1 LKVKFSVHNK
11 EGILYNIQRG
21 ETVKHDAILTEV
33 FSLSRLITL
42 FIAIIFVFCIF
53 TSVYTVKDGEVGIL
67 RTFGRITEITQSG
80 IHFKLPYPIQQAG
93 AININKANIIEIGFN
108 NIKKQK
114 DDDLQ
119 KDSILITG
127 DGNILWVNMLVEWKL
142 TDPKAYLINA
152 KAPDEILENAIIASL
167 RSVIGNSTIDSV
179 LGNGKID
186 AQIKTKEQLE
196 KLIAKYNI
204 GIQVLDVKIQEAHP
218 PAQVQKSFDSVSDVI
233 GQRNT
238 LVSKAEEYKNQKLAA
253 AASEAQKMSREAE
266 AYSEEKLNKAKA
278 ETARFNSLYEQYKLS
293 KDVTKTRLL
302 IETLEEVL
310 PGSNIYIM
318 DDRSGAVK
326 YIPIKE
332 LGGEE

>member
-1 LKVKFSVHNK
+1 MK
-11 EGILYNIQRG
+11 R
-21 ETVKHDAILTEV
+21 DAILTEV
-33 FSLSRLITL
+33 FSISRLITL

-67 RTFGRITEITQSG
+67 RTFGRITEISQSG
-80 IHFKLPYPIQQAG
+80 IHFKLPYPIQQAD
-93 AININKANIIEIGFN
+93 AININKANIIEIGLN

-114 DDDLQ
+114 DDNLQ
-119 KDSILITG
+119 KDSMLITE
-127 DGNILWVNMLVEWKL
+127 DNNILWVHMLVEWKVA
-142 TDPKAYLINA
+142 DPKAYLINA
-152 KAPDEILENAIIASL
+152 KNPDKILENSIIAAL
-167 RSVIGNSTIDSV
+167 RSVIGNSAIDSV

-186 AQIKTKEQLE
+186 AQIKTKESLD
-196 KLIAKYNI
+196 KLISKYDI
-204 GIQVLDVKIQEAHP
+204 GIQVMDVKIQEAHP
-218 PAQVQKSFDSVSDVI
+218 PAQVQKSFDNVSDAI
-233 GQRNT
+233 AQRNT
-238 LVSKAEEYKNQKLAA
+238 LISKAEDYKNQKLAA
-253 AASEAQKMSREAE
+253 AESESQKMLREAE

-278 ETARFNSLYEQYKLS
+278 ETTRFDNLYEQYRLS

-318 DDRSGAVK
+318 DDRNGTVK